1 MELGYNV
8 SKPMLDASRYD
19 LIVDNLNELLRVQIK
34 YRTLKNDSA
43 KNPLITISTS
53 QYSIY
58 KSSDV
63 DIIAIYIVDYESW
76 LVYRF
81 DNKQSFRL
89 NDKVLKKLNNFD
101 ALSFHS

>member
-19 LIVDNLNELLRVQIK
+19 LIVDNLNELLRVQVK
-34 YRTLKNDSA
+34 YRTLKEDKHGSPKIRITATKKKAYTAND
-43 KNPLITISTS
+43 L
-53 QYSIY
+53 
-58 KSSDV
+58 DV
-63 DIIAIYIVDYESW
+63 MAIYLIDYDSW

-81 DNKQSFRL
+81 DGKQSFRFAEAV
-89 NDKVLKKLNNFD
+89 KEKLNNFD

>member
-19 LIVDNLNELLRVQIK
+19 LIVDNLNELLRVQVK
-34 YRTLKNDSA
+34 YRTLKDDGG
-43 KNPLITISTS
+43 KNPSITISTS
-53 QYSIY
+53 QYNIY
-58 KSSDV
+58 KSSDI
-63 DIIAIYIVDYESW
+63 DIIAIYIVDYKSW

-89 NDKVLKKLNNFD
+89 NEKVLKKLNNFD

>member
-34 YRTLKNDSA
+34 YRTLKEDENR
-43 KNPLITISTS
+43 NPKIRISTNK
-53 QYSIY
+53 INAY
-58 KSSDV
+58 KVGDF
-63 DIIAIYIVDYESW
+63 DIVAIYIIDFEGW

-81 DNKQSFRL
+81 DNKQSFRFNEKL
-89 NDKVLKKLNNFD
+89 IKKLNNFD

>member
-19 LIVDNLNELLRVQIK
+19 LIVDNLNELLRVQVK
-34 YRTLKNDSA
+34 YRTLREDQNRNPKVRISA
-43 KNPLITISTS
+43 NKTTA
-53 QYSIY
+53 Y
-58 KSSDV
+58 KVGDFDV
-63 DIIAIYIVDYESW
+63 VAIYFVEFEGW

-81 DNKQSFRL
+81 DNKQSFRFNEKL
-89 NDKVLKKLNNFD
+89 LKKLNNFD

>member
-19 LIVDNLNELLRVQIK
+19 LIVDNLNELLRVQVK
-34 YRTLKNDSA
+34 YRTIKNNGA
-43 KNPLITISTS
+43 KNPAITVSTK
-53 QYSIY
+53 QNGIY
-58 KSSDV
+58 KLTDIDV
-63 DIIAIYIVDYESW
+63 VAIYIADYDGW
-76 LVYRF
+76 IVYRF

-89 NDKVLKKLNNFD
+89 NEKVLENLNNFD